1 MARKKKN
8 HSGGGTYA
16 QPGPGGRGPVRR
28 TKPGTGG
35 TYATNE
41 AGRARPRGS
50 ADDPYGHG
58 AQRGGRPYS
67 SGVQTPRPQVWRTN
81 KAIPSKDALSIFP
94 PKTIAPPTPAGP
106 NPFDQFASLINSL
119 TPSSPAIS
127 LQDYTKPY
135 DQLDSA
141 IEAQALLNARSIIQ
155 SDTRLRDA
163 LAGINQTQAADSL
176 RGTQAGLQAVDQT
189 TAATQ
194 GIYDTANQSLAKFG
208 VPGGVTPNL
217 EQDKAMAL
225 QDLAGDRQNVVDD
238 AAESRDLNALE
249 ANSRN
254 TEAALTRSDAE
265 AALNASKLQA
275 LMQSS
280 QGRAEATANYNA
292 AVNGQQQQD
301 FQNRLAAVNQ
311 FSPVFDQYAAQ
322 QTQQAQQSIMGE
334 VQDTIHPGSNPNQA
348 TYFNSLTSR
357 YDSADQAL
365 ADLEAAEQ
373 SGDLEELGIG
383 PGQKAKIADWIQR
396 WYGAEQ
402 ATTPGTDPLSMLQN
416 MIGRVRAVR

>member
-1 MARKKKN
+1 MGSNR
-8 HSGGGTYA
+8 
-16 QPGPGGRGPVRR
+16 
-28 TKPGTGG
+28 
-35 TYATNE
+35 E
-41 AGRARPRGS
+41 DLLRARGTDVDAARRRNKR
-50 ADDPYGHG
+50 AKEKAKDT
-58 AQRGGRPYS
+58 RGGDRESLLRARTGALRTPERHGGQSLRRPTENTRPYS
-67 SGVQTPRPQVWRTN
+67 EGVHSGHPTPIKSV
-81 KAIPSKDALSIFP
+81 
-94 PKTIAPPTPAGP
+94 APPAAAP
-106 NPFDQFASLINSL
+106 NPFDQFASLLNSL
-119 TPSSPAIS
+119 APSSPAIS
-127 LQDYTKPY
+127 LQDYVKPY
-135 DQLDSA
+135 DELDAA
-141 IEAQALLNARSIIQ
+141 IEKQALLNAHSIIQ

-176 RGTQAGLQAVDQT
+176 RGTASGLQSVDQT

-194 GIYDTANQSLAKFG
+194 DIYNTANQSLAKFG

-225 QDLAGDRQNVVDD
+225 QDLAGERQNVVDD
-238 AAESRDLNALE
+238 ASESRDLNALE

-254 TEAALTRSDAE
+254 TEAALTRGDAE

-280 QGRAEATANYNA
+280 QGRAEATSNYNA

-311 FSPVFDQYAAQ
+311 LSPVFDQYAAQ

-334 VQDTIHPGSNPNQA
+334 VEDSIHPGSNPNQA

-373 SGDLEELGIG
+373 SGDLDELGIG

-402 ATTPGTDPLSMLQN
+402 AITPGTDPLSMLQN
-416 MIGRVRAVR
+416 MIGRVGAVR